1 VDDEG
6 RGGGW
11 DDDDDDD
18 ENLKEAEAETNQL

>member
-11 DDDDDDD
+11 DDDDDD